1 MRHRMWTPLPPERS
15 GIADYSFELLETMAG
30 LADVAAVSRYP
41 GDARAPEG
49 VPVLGPDD
57 VPPDDDAVD
66 VYQMGNNTE
75 FHEWI
80 HRRALA
86 VPGLVVLHDPSLLDF
101 SLSYFGGIES
111 PRFKDELA
119 HAHGPIWGDP
129 ADPALVLGWPAVDV
143 DGVKHLDRQTM
154 SLERRIVSASRG
166 VLVHDPFR
174 AGQLRER
181 YPEVPVFTV
190 ASAAPVVED
199 DAKRPAVRAKL
210 GWTGDEVVFGVFG
223 GFTAIKRIRVAV
235 LAFAQV
241 RRRWPQAKLLIVGHA
256 REKDIEADVHRTIA
270 ELGVGDAVRIIPSPD
285 IDEFQDLI
293 VATDALI
300 GLRWPTAGETSAVMM
315 RAFGIGRLFITS
327 DLPQHRHYDRE
338 FCRLV
343 PIDPRR
349 EAVEL
354 AAHLERVVSWP
365 EEARD
370 AGRKAREYVRR
381 HASWPVV
388 AAAYRDAA
396 ESVRGPV
403 PPPVKPSRERPGVNV
418 FGDVRAAGVR
428 ADATRRLASV
438 LTGRLPRSTFTEFN
452 SRVPDR
458 PFEVPRQLAD
468 QRRGK
473 DYATDL
479 WLVDAP
485 EFPLIPQHSFDRYTI
500 AWWAGELPDLPATG
514 LPQLSDVDELWV
526 PSTLAAG
533 LVRGS
538 TDIPVT
544 VVPKVVPVADGTGD
558 RARFRLPEAGLVVL
572 TTFHSSSDAER
583 KNFRAAITAFRRAF
597 PAGGAHLAVAAI
609 DLDPASELADWLD
622 REVTAIG
629 GTVLGGRLP
638 EEDRGLLLASC
649 DIYLSLHRFETFGLD
664 MAEAMARRKP
674 VVATGHGGNLDF
686 MPLGAA
692 ALVGYETYVAK
703 DAEPGYTNGFT
714 TSYPLGHPW
723 AEPDLGQAVQWLR
736 KLAANAGLRTS
747 MGERAA
753 EAVAAVCGPDA
764 VEAVVTRRLAAVP
777 KEPARRP

>member
-1 MRHRMWTPLPPERS
+1 MAVTAVQHRMWTPLPPERS

-30 LADVAAVSRYP
+30 LADVSAVSRYP
-41 GDARAPEG
+41 AQARTPAG
-49 VPVLGPDD
+49 VPLLGPDD
-57 VPPDDDAVD
+57 VEESADAVD
-66 VYQMGNNTE
+66 IYQMGNNTE

-80 HRRALA
+80 YHRALA

-101 SLSYFGGIES
+101 SLSYHGGIES

-119 HAHGPIWGDP
+119 YAHGPIWGDP

-174 AGQLRER
+174 ARHLRER

-190 ASAAPVVED
+190 PSAAPVVED
-199 DAKRPAVRAKL
+199 DAKRPAVRARL
-210 GWTGDEVVFGVFG
+210 GWSEDDVVFGIFG

-285 IDEFQDLI
+285 IGEFQDLI

-315 RAFGIGRLFITS
+315 RSYGLGRLFITS

-354 AAHLERVVSWP
+354 VAHLERIVSWP
-365 EEARD
+365 EEARA
-370 AGRKAREYVRR
+370 AGRKAREYVRQ

-396 ESVRGPV
+396 EAGRGPL
-403 PPPVKPSRERPGVNV
+403 PSPVKPSRERPGVNM
-418 FGDVRAAGVR
+418 FGDVRAAGVT
-428 ADATRRLASV
+428 AEATRRLTTV
-438 LTGRLPRSTFTEFN
+438 LADRLPSTTFTEVN
-452 SRVPDR
+452 TRVADR
-458 PFEVPRQLAD
+458 PYDVPRELAD
-468 QRRGK
+468 LRAGK
-473 DYATDL
+473 DYAADL
-479 WLVDAP
+479 WLVDAAG
-485 EFPLIPQHSFDRYTI
+485 FPLIPKHSFDRYTI
-500 AWWAGELPDLPATG
+500 ARWAGELPDVPATG

-526 PSTLAAG
+526 PSALAAG
-533 LVRGS
+533 LLRGS
-538 TDIPVT
+538 TDVPIT
-544 VVPKVVPVADGTGD
+544 VVPKVVPAVGGIGD
-558 RARFRLPEAGLVVL
+558 RTRFRLPEGELVVL
-572 TTFHSSSDAER
+572 TTFHASSDLER
-583 KNFRAAITAFRRAF
+583 KNVRGALTAFRRAF
-597 PAGGAHLAVAAI
+597 PSGGAHLAVAAI
-609 DLDPASELADWLD
+609 DLDPTSEPAAWLD
-622 REVTAIG
+622 REVTAAG
-629 GTVLGGRLP
+629 GTLLGGKLS
-638 EEDRGLLLASC
+638 EVDRGLLLASC
-649 DIYLSLHRFETFGLD
+649 DVYLSLHRFETFGLD
-664 MAEAMARRKP
+664 LAEAMARRKP
-674 VVATGHGGNLDF
+674 VVTTGYGGNLDF
-686 MPLGAA
+686 MPPGAT
-692 ALVGYETYVAK
+692 ALVGYRTYVAK
-703 DAEPGYTNGFT
+703 DAEPGFTNGFT

-723 AEPDLGQAVQWLR
+723 AEPDVDQAARWLR
-736 KLAANAGLRTS
+736 TLAGNPGLRTS

-753 EAVAAVCGPDA
+753 EAVEAVCGPDA
-764 VEAVVTRRLAAVP
+764 VANVVLKRLAALP
-777 KEPARRP
+777 K